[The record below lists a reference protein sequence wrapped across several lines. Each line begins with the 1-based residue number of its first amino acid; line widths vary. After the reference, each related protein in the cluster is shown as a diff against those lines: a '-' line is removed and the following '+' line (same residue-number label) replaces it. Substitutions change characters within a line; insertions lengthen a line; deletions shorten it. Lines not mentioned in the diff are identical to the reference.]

1 MTSPTSIRIP
11 DREWAEAV
19 NGLQPDR
26 HHPAALNLLVHEL
39 CAPVQLLV
47 AASEDLIF
55 QELDEDGRTAL
66 ARIHQATQRILTQL
80 NDLRALAQIQLDNQ
94 RPHRL
99 SFEVGALLK
108 EVAAADKLRHIGN
121 NSRAAVKVP
130 DLPIFVKGEAH
141 LIQLALDRLVR
152 TVLNGAAGQVM
163 LSVGSAPSSDKP
175 LFIRMQC
182 LASSPWSSW
191 STIVTDRLSLVGLI
205 ACYLRG
211 GLCVLDG
218 DPTGP
223 SFELRVNVEVED
235 PESRHGDERNSESS
249 S

>member
-19 NGLQPDR
+19 DGLQPDR
-26 HHPAALNLLVHEL
+26 HHPAALKLLVHEL

-55 QELDEDGRTAL
+55 QELDEEGRTAL
-66 ARIHQATQRILTQL
+66 ARIHRATQRILTQL
-80 NDLRALAQIQLDNQ
+80 NDLEALAQIQLDCQ
-94 RPHRL
+94 RPHRV

-108 EVAAADKLRHIGN
+108 EVAAADRLRHIDN

-152 TVLNGAAGQVM
+152 TVLNGPAGQVM
-163 LSVGSAPSSDKP
+163 LSIGSASSSDRP
-175 LFIRMQC
+175 LSIRMQC

-205 ACYLRG
+205 ADYLHG
-211 GLCVLDG
+211 GLCVSDG
-218 DPTGP
+218 NPTGP
-223 SFELRVNVEVED
+223 SFELRVDVEVED
-235 PESRHGDERNSESS
+235 PESSHGERNSESS